1 MEKKAWVDL
10 MRSFGFA
17 DNEAEFNMI
26 ENFYQEKHRKYHNL
40 DHIKDCLE
48 KCRLNETSK
57 SNRVLHLAFWYHDL
71 IYKPFKKDNEQASAD
86 LAIRFIKKQTDDVQ
100 LANRIERLIMAT
112 LHNRTPDTIE
122 EAYMMDID
130 LSILGSNKEKYTT
143 YTHNIRKEYSVVP
156 WLLYKK
162 KRVEILERFLS
173 KNELYYTDYFKT
185 EFENKA
191 RLNIQNEIQQL
202 KTS

>member
-1 MEKKAWVDL
+1 MEKKAWFDL
-10 MRSFGFA
+10 MHSFGFA
-17 DNEAEFNMI
+17 DNEAEFYMI
-26 ENFYQEKHRKYHNL
+26 EKFYQEKHRKYHNL

-48 KCRLNETSK
+48 KCRLNEASK

-100 LANRIERLIMAT
+100 LANRIEGLIMAT

-130 LSILGSNKEKYTT
+130 LSILGSNKEKYIA
-143 YTHNIRKEYSVVP
+143 YTQNIRKEYSVVP

-162 KRVEILERFLS
+162 KRVEILEMFLS
-173 KNELYYTDYFKT
+173 KDELYYTDYFKT

-191 RLNIQNEIQQL
+191 RHNIQNEIQQL